1 MNASWLSLRCC
12 PTPCSLCPSNAFFFY
27 FILFSATSLQTAIT
41 KSNTLDPLLPDRG
54 RRAQNKTPGGKAN
67 MQSVTCSALNA
78 ASPQNYSFHQNF
90 HPSGLLTF
98 AESHGADE
106 IVFSMFKLAHGSTRR
121 KVSPADTSRRVHALP
136 QWRKSF
142 FGFVLQFHRR

>member
-1 MNASWLSLRCC
+1 
-12 PTPCSLCPSNAFFFY
+12 
-27 FILFSATSLQTAIT
+27 
-41 KSNTLDPLLPDRG
+41 
-54 RRAQNKTPGGKAN
+54 

-106 IVFSMFKLAHGSTRR
+106 IVFSMFKLAHGSTWV
-121 KVSPADTSRRVHALP
+121 KLAQLTQVAVYMLSHSDENPFLALCS
-136 QWRKSF
+136 SF
-142 FGFVLQFHRR
+142 IGGNSSSK